1 MYTLGGVL
9 AAYGSQFGPLAA
21 IALPLLV
28 CGAIG
33 LVSGLL
39 VARLNLA
46 PFIVTLATL
55 LFARGLLPAL
65 TSEGSTTYTISD
77 PFVLG
82 LGRASFLGLGVP
94 VWIALVLCG
103 VGGIVLQRTRFGE
116 TLDAIAAVVIGG
128 TLLTGG
134 AGSVLGTLVGVLLRN
149 VLSNVINQIGGLDSN
164 VQSVI
169 SGAFLLVVVVAQRL
183 LARTLLGPRRRRLI
197 GVEDG
202 EETFDAAAESGP
214 DVGGAVE
221 MCSGHGSVAHHE
233 EVLRCV
239 LGLAAPR

>member
-1 MYTLGGVL
+1 MYALGGVL

-33 LVSGLL
+33 LVNGLL

-128 TLLTGG
+128 TLLTG
-134 AGSVLGTLVGVLLRN
+134 
-149 VLSNVINQIGGLDSN
+149 
-164 VQSVI
+164 
-169 SGAFLLVVVVAQRL
+169 
-183 LARTLLGPRRRRLI
+183 AR
-197 GVEDG
+197 
-202 EETFDAAAESGP
+202 AACWARSSACCCATCCP
-214 DVGGAVE
+214 T
-221 MCSGHGSVAHHE
+221 
-233 EVLRCV
+233 
-239 LGLAAPR
+239 

>member
-1 MYTLGGVL
+1 MYALGGVL
-9 AAYGSQFGPLAA
+9 DAYGSQFGPLAA

-33 LVSGLL
+33 LVNGLL

-103 VGGIVLQRTRFGE
+103 VGGVVLQRTRFGE
-116 TLDAIAAVVIGG
+116 TVFA
-128 TLLTGG
+128 TGG
-134 AGSVLGTLVGVLLRN
+134 AESSALRW
-149 VLSNVINQIGGLDSN
+149 
-164 VQSVI
+164 
-169 SGAFLLVVVVAQRL
+169 
-183 LARTLLGPRRRRLI
+183 ARSSACCCATCCA
-197 GVEDG
+197 
-202 EETFDAAAESGP
+202 T
-214 DVGGAVE
+214 
-221 MCSGHGSVAHHE
+221 
-233 EVLRCV
+233 
-239 LGLAAPR
+239 